1 MAARILIADDN
12 PHMRQILRNLLE
24 QNPEWQI
31 CGEAADGQDAI
42 SKVRQLAP
50 DLVILDFL
58 MPGMNGLDVAR
69 EISKVAPQTPM
80 LMCTLYL
87 SHQLTEIARS
97 AGLRGAVPKD
107 GVELLSRGVEA
118 LLRNETFF
126 AAPN

>member
-24 QNPEWQI
+24 QNPDWQI

-42 SKVRQLAP
+42 SKVRQLNP

-87 SHQLTEIARS
+87 SHQLTEIARH

-107 GVELLSRGVEA
+107 GVELLARGVEA

>member
-24 QNPEWQI
+24 QNPDWQI

-87 SHQLTEIARS
+87 SHQLTEIARN